1 MDINYELYKVFYH
14 VATTLS
20 FSEASRQLYIS
31 QSAVSQSVKTL
42 EKKLGTPLFIRST
55 KSVQL
60 TPEGETLHRHI
71 EPAIQ
76 LIRQG
81 EINLM
86 EAGSLGGGQLR
97 IGATDTICRYLLIP
111 YLNQYHKLY
120 PKVHIRIINQT
131 SLKCVDLLESGQVD
145 LIVTN
150 YPNSRMGNREQL
162 QVISEFHDVFT
173 ASRSHYPQ
181 LENRRVSLKEIQN
194 YPILMLARHSTTNEF
209 LHQMFRK
216 EQLELIPEIVKR
228 IMELEKSEKE
238 ADILADRL
246 ACHNPNCDCG
256 FDVKYW
262 RKWAKEAG
270 GMTFFQKEQR
280 KQADWL
286 ASVCHATHKQGLCP
300 ANVSPSFWCPLGDD
314 GSCENVTGDDW
325 LAVLKR
331 VEEKKK

>member
-60 TPEGETLHRHI
+60 TPEGETLLRHI

-120 PKVHIRIINQT
+120 PKVHIRIMNQT

-150 YPNSRMGNREQL
+150 YPNSRIGNREQI

-173 ASRSHYPQ
+173 ASRAHYPQ

-194 YPILMLARHSTTNEF
+194 YPILMLDRHSTTNEF
-209 LHQMFRK
+209 LHQMFRR
-216 EQLELIPEIVKR
+216 EQLELIPEI
-228 IMELEKSEKE
+228 ELDSN
-238 ADILADRL
+238 DVLLDLASIGLGLAFVPEYCLTDHNKLYPIRL
-246 ACHNPNCDCG
+246 AEVMPSRMVVLATSGNVPI
-256 FDVKYW
+256 
-262 RKWAKEAG
+262 
-270 GMTFFQKEQR
+270 T
-280 KQADWL
+280 QAAREFL
-286 ASVCHATHKQGLCP
+286 QLFS
-300 ANVSPSFWCPLGDD
+300 
-314 GSCENVTGDDW
+314 
-325 LAVLKR
+325 
-331 VEEKKK
+331 

>member
-60 TPEGETLHRHI
+60 TPEGETLLRHI

-150 YPNSRMGNREQL
+150 YPNSRMGNREQI

-194 YPILMLARHSTTNEF
+194 YPILMLDRHSTTNEF
-209 LHQMFRK
+209 LHQMFRR
-216 EQLELIPEIVKR
+216 EQLELIPEI
-228 IMELEKSEKE
+228 ELDS
-238 ADILADRL
+238 
-246 ACHNPNCDCG
+246 N
-256 FDVKYW
+256 DVLL
-262 RKWAKEAG
+262 
-270 GMTFFQKEQR
+270 
-280 KQADWL
+280 DL
-286 ASVCHATHKQGLCP
+286 ASIGLGLAFVPEYCLTDHDKLFPITLAEEMPSRKPVIATAG
-300 ANVSPSFWCPLGDD
+300 NVPITQAAREFLQ
-314 GSCENVTGDDW
+314 
-325 LAVLKR
+325 LFA
-331 VEEKKK
+331 

>member
-60 TPEGETLHRHI
+60 TPEGETLLRHI

-194 YPILMLARHSTTNEF
+194 YPILMLDRHSTTNEF

-216 EQLELIPEIVKR
+216 EQLELIPEI
-228 IMELEKSEKE
+228 ELDSNDVLLDLATIGLGLAFVPEYCLTDHEKLFP
-238 ADILADRL
+238 ITLAEEMPSRKVVL
-246 ACHNPNCDCG
+246 ATAGNASITQAARE
-256 FDVKYW
+256 FVQLFEQDV
-262 RKWAKEAG
+262 
-270 GMTFFQKEQR
+270 
-280 KQADWL
+280 
-286 ASVCHATHKQGLCP
+286 
-300 ANVSPSFWCPLGDD
+300 
-314 GSCENVTGDDW
+314 
-325 LAVLKR
+325 
-331 VEEKKK
+331 

>member
-60 TPEGETLHRHI
+60 TPEGETLLRHI

-120 PKVHIRIINQT
+120 PKVHIRIMNQT

-194 YPILMLARHSTTNEF
+194 YPILMLDRHSTTNEF
-209 LHQMFRK
+209 LHQMFRR
-216 EQLELIPEIVKR
+216 EQLELIPEI
-228 IMELEKSEKE
+228 ELDSN
-238 ADILADRL
+238 DVLLDLASIGLGLAFVPEYCLTDHNKLYPIRL
-246 ACHNPNCDCG
+246 AEEMPS
-256 FDVKYW
+256 
-262 RKWAKEAG
+262 RKVVLATSG
-270 GMTFFQKEQR
+270 NVPIT
-280 KQADWL
+280 QAAREFL
-286 ASVCHATHKQGLCP
+286 QLFS
-300 ANVSPSFWCPLGDD
+300 
-314 GSCENVTGDDW
+314 
-325 LAVLKR
+325 
-331 VEEKKK
+331 

>member
-31 QSAVSQSVKTL
+31 QSAVSQSVQTL

-60 TPEGETLHRHI
+60 TPEGETLLRHI

-194 YPILMLARHSTTNEF
+194 YPILMLDRHSTTNEF

-216 EQLELIPEIVKR
+216 EQLELIPEI
-228 IMELEKSEKE
+228 ELDSNDVLLDLATIGLGLAFVPEYCLTDHEKLFP
-238 ADILADRL
+238 ITLAEEMPSRKVVL
-246 ACHNPNCDCG
+246 AT
-256 FDVKYW
+256 
-262 RKWAKEAG
+262 AG
-270 GMTFFQKEQR
+270 NASITQAAREFVQLFEQ
-280 KQADWL
+280 D
-286 ASVCHATHKQGLCP
+286 
-300 ANVSPSFWCPLGDD
+300 
-314 GSCENVTGDDW
+314 E
-325 LAVLKR
+325 
-331 VEEKKK
+331 

>member
-60 TPEGETLHRHI
+60 TPEGETLLRHI

-120 PKVHIRIINQT
+120 PKVHIRIMNQT

-150 YPNSRMGNREQL
+150 YPNSRMGNREQI

-173 ASRSHYPQ
+173 ASRAHYPQ

-194 YPILMLARHSTTNEF
+194 YPILMLDRHSTTNEF
-209 LHQMFRK
+209 LHQMFRR
-216 EQLELIPEIVKR
+216 EQLELIPEI
-228 IMELEKSEKE
+228 ELDSN
-238 ADILADRL
+238 DVLLDLASIGLGLAFVPEYCLTDHNKLYPIRL
-246 ACHNPNCDCG
+246 AEEMPSPKVVLATSGNVPI
-256 FDVKYW
+256 
-262 RKWAKEAG
+262 
-270 GMTFFQKEQR
+270 T
-280 KQADWL
+280 QAAREFL
-286 ASVCHATHKQGLCP
+286 QLFS
-300 ANVSPSFWCPLGDD
+300 
-314 GSCENVTGDDW
+314 
-325 LAVLKR
+325 
-331 VEEKKK
+331 

>member
-60 TPEGETLHRHI
+60 TPEGETLLRHI
-71 EPAIQ
+71 EPTIQ
-76 LIRQG
+76 LIRQE

-86 EAGSLGGGQLR
+86 EAGSLGGGELR

-194 YPILMLARHSTTNEF
+194 YPILMLDRHSTTNEF

-216 EQLELIPEIVKR
+216 EQLELIPEI
-228 IMELEKSEKE
+228 ELDSNDVLLDLATIGLGLAFVPEYCLTDHEKLFP
-238 ADILADRL
+238 ITLAEEMPSRKVVL
-246 ACHNPNCDCG
+246 AT
-256 FDVKYW
+256 
-262 RKWAKEAG
+262 AG
-270 GMTFFQKEQR
+270 NASITQAAREFVQLFEQ
-280 KQADWL
+280 D
-286 ASVCHATHKQGLCP
+286 
-300 ANVSPSFWCPLGDD
+300 
-314 GSCENVTGDDW
+314 E
-325 LAVLKR
+325 
-331 VEEKKK
+331 

>member
-60 TPEGETLHRHI
+60 TPEGETLLRHI

-194 YPILMLARHSTTNEF
+194 YPILMLDRHSTTNEF
-209 LHQMFRK
+209 LHQMFRR
-216 EQLELIPEIVKR
+216 EQLELIPEI
-228 IMELEKSEKE
+228 ELDSN
-238 ADILADRL
+238 DVLLDLASIGLGLAFVPEYCLTDHNKLYPIRL
-246 ACHNPNCDCG
+246 AEEMPS
-256 FDVKYW
+256 
-262 RKWAKEAG
+262 RKVVLATSG
-270 GMTFFQKEQR
+270 NVPIT
-280 KQADWL
+280 QAAREFL
-286 ASVCHATHKQGLCP
+286 QLFS
-300 ANVSPSFWCPLGDD
+300 
-314 GSCENVTGDDW
+314 
-325 LAVLKR
+325 
-331 VEEKKK
+331 

>member
-60 TPEGETLHRHI
+60 TPEGESLLRHI

-86 EAGSLGGGQLR
+86 ESSSLGGGQLR

-131 SLKCVDLLESGQVD
+131 SLKCVNLLESGQVD

-150 YPNSRMGNREQL
+150 YPNSRMGNREQV

-173 ASRSHYPQ
+173 ASRAHYPQ

-194 YPILMLARHSTTNEF
+194 YPILMLDRHSTTNEF
-209 LHQMFRK
+209 LHQMFRR
-216 EQLELIPEIVKR
+216 EQLELIPEI
-228 IMELEKSEKE
+228 ELDS
-238 ADILADRL
+238 
-246 ACHNPNCDCG
+246 N
-256 FDVKYW
+256 DVLL
-262 RKWAKEAG
+262 
-270 GMTFFQKEQR
+270 
-280 KQADWL
+280 DL
-286 ASVCHATHKQGLCP
+286 ASIGL
-300 ANVSPSFWCPLGDD
+300 G
-314 GSCENVTGDDW
+314 
-325 LAVLKR
+325 LAFVPEYCLTDHDKLFPITL
-331 VEEKKK
+331 VEEMPSRKVVLATAGNIPITQAAREFVQLFA

>member
-60 TPEGETLHRHI
+60 TPEGETLLRHI

-120 PKVHIRIINQT
+120 PKVHIRILNQT

-150 YPNSRMGNREQL
+150 YPNSRIGNREQI

-173 ASRSHYPQ
+173 ASRAHYPQ

-194 YPILMLARHSTTNEF
+194 YPILMLDRHSTTNEF
-209 LHQMFRK
+209 LHQMFRR
-216 EQLELIPEIVKR
+216 EQLELIPEI
-228 IMELEKSEKE
+228 ELDS
-238 ADILADRL
+238 
-246 ACHNPNCDCG
+246 N
-256 FDVKYW
+256 DVLL
-262 RKWAKEAG
+262 
-270 GMTFFQKEQR
+270 
-280 KQADWL
+280 DL
-286 ASVCHATHKQGLCP
+286 ASIGLGLAFVPEYCLTDHNKLYPISLAEEMPSRKVVLATSG
-300 ANVSPSFWCPLGDD
+300 NVPITQAAREFLQLFS
-314 GSCENVTGDDW
+314 
-325 LAVLKR
+325 
-331 VEEKKK
+331 

>member
-20 FSEASRQLYIS
+20 FFEASRQLDIS

-60 TPEGETLHRHI
+60 TPEGETLLRHI

-120 PKVHIRIINQT
+120 PKVHIRIMNQT

-150 YPNSRMGNREQL
+150 YPNSRMGNREQI

-173 ASRSHYPQ
+173 ASRAHYPQ

-194 YPILMLARHSTTNEF
+194 YPILMLDRHSTTNEF
-209 LHQMFRK
+209 LHQMFRR
-216 EQLELIPEIVKR
+216 EQLELIPEI
-228 IMELEKSEKE
+228 ELDSN
-238 ADILADRL
+238 DVLLDLASIGLGLAFVPEYCLTDHNKLYPIRL
-246 ACHNPNCDCG
+246 AEEMPS
-256 FDVKYW
+256 
-262 RKWAKEAG
+262 RKVVLATSG
-270 GMTFFQKEQR
+270 NVPIT
-280 KQADWL
+280 QAAREFL
-286 ASVCHATHKQGLCP
+286 QLFS
-300 ANVSPSFWCPLGDD
+300 
-314 GSCENVTGDDW
+314 
-325 LAVLKR
+325 
-331 VEEKKK
+331 

>member
-60 TPEGETLHRHI
+60 TPEGETLLRHI

-120 PKVHIRIINQT
+120 PKVHIRIMNQT

-150 YPNSRMGNREQL
+150 YPNSRMGNREQI

-173 ASRSHYPQ
+173 ASRAHYPQ

-194 YPILMLARHSTTNEF
+194 YPILMLDRHSTTNEF
-209 LHQMFRK
+209 LHQMFRR
-216 EQLELIPEIVKR
+216 EQLELIPEI
-228 IMELEKSEKE
+228 ELDSN
-238 ADILADRL
+238 DVLLDLASIGLGLAFVPEYCLTDHNKLYPIRL
-246 ACHNPNCDCG
+246 AEEMPS
-256 FDVKYW
+256 
-262 RKWAKEAG
+262 RKVVLATSG
-270 GMTFFQKEQR
+270 NVPIT
-280 KQADWL
+280 QAAREFL
-286 ASVCHATHKQGLCP
+286 QLFA
-300 ANVSPSFWCPLGDD
+300 
-314 GSCENVTGDDW
+314 
-325 LAVLKR
+325 
-331 VEEKKK
+331 

>member
-55 KSVQL
+55 KNVQL
-60 TPEGETLHRHI
+60 TPEGETLLRHI

-120 PKVHIRIINQT
+120 PKVHIRIMNQT

-150 YPNSRMGNREQL
+150 YPNSRMGNREQI

-173 ASRSHYPQ
+173 ASRAHYPQ

-194 YPILMLARHSTTNEF
+194 YPILMLDRHSTTNEF
-209 LHQMFRK
+209 LHQMFRR
-216 EQLELIPEIVKR
+216 EQLELIPEI
-228 IMELEKSEKE
+228 ELDSN
-238 ADILADRL
+238 DVLLDLASIGLGLAFVPEYCLTDHNKLYPIRL
-246 ACHNPNCDCG
+246 AEEMPS
-256 FDVKYW
+256 
-262 RKWAKEAG
+262 RKVVLATSG
-270 GMTFFQKEQR
+270 NVPIT
-280 KQADWL
+280 QAAREFL
-286 ASVCHATHKQGLCP
+286 QLFS
-300 ANVSPSFWCPLGDD
+300 
-314 GSCENVTGDDW
+314 
-325 LAVLKR
+325 
-331 VEEKKK
+331 

>member
-60 TPEGETLHRHI
+60 TPEGETLLRHI

-81 EINLM
+81 EIHLM

-111 YLNQYHKLY
+111 YQKQYHKLY
-120 PKVHIRIINQT
+120 PKVHIRIMNQT

-150 YPNSRMGNREQL
+150 YPNSRMGNREQI

-173 ASRSHYPQ
+173 ASRAHYPQ

-194 YPILMLARHSTTNEF
+194 YPILMLDRHSTTNEF
-209 LHQMFRK
+209 LHQMFRR
-216 EQLELIPEIVKR
+216 EQLELIPEI
-228 IMELEKSEKE
+228 ELDSN
-238 ADILADRL
+238 DVLLDLASIGLGLAFVPEYCLTDHNKLYPIRL
-246 ACHNPNCDCG
+246 AEEMPS
-256 FDVKYW
+256 
-262 RKWAKEAG
+262 RKVVLATSG
-270 GMTFFQKEQR
+270 NVPIT
-280 KQADWL
+280 QAAREFL
-286 ASVCHATHKQGLCP
+286 QLFS
-300 ANVSPSFWCPLGDD
+300 
-314 GSCENVTGDDW
+314 
-325 LAVLKR
+325 
-331 VEEKKK
+331 

>member
-60 TPEGETLHRHI
+60 TPEGETLLRHI

-120 PKVHIRIINQT
+120 PKVHIRIMNQT

-150 YPNSRMGNREQL
+150 YPNSRMGNREQI

-173 ASRSHYPQ
+173 ASRAHYPQ

-194 YPILMLARHSTTNEF
+194 YPILMLDRHSTTNEF
-209 LHQMFRK
+209 LHQMFRR
-216 EQLELIPEIVKR
+216 EQLELIPEI
-228 IMELEKSEKE
+228 ELDSN
-238 ADILADRL
+238 DVLLDLASIGLGLAVVPEYCLTDHNKLYPIRL
-246 ACHNPNCDCG
+246 AEEMPS
-256 FDVKYW
+256 
-262 RKWAKEAG
+262 RKVVLATSG
-270 GMTFFQKEQR
+270 NVPIT
-280 KQADWL
+280 QAAREFL
-286 ASVCHATHKQGLCP
+286 QLFS
-300 ANVSPSFWCPLGDD
+300 
-314 GSCENVTGDDW
+314 
-325 LAVLKR
+325 
-331 VEEKKK
+331 

>member
-60 TPEGETLHRHI
+60 TPEGETLLRHI

-120 PKVHIRIINQT
+120 PKVHIRIMNQT

-150 YPNSRMGNREQL
+150 YPNSRIGNREQI

-173 ASRSHYPQ
+173 ASRAHYPQ
-181 LENRRVSLKEIQN
+181 LENHRVSLKEIQN
-194 YPILMLARHSTTNEF
+194 YPILMLDRHSTTNEF
-209 LHQMFRK
+209 LHQMFRR
-216 EQLELIPEIVKR
+216 EQLELIPEI
-228 IMELEKSEKE
+228 ELDSN
-238 ADILADRL
+238 DVLLDLASIGLGLAFVPEYCLTDHNKLYPIRL
-246 ACHNPNCDCG
+246 AEEMPS
-256 FDVKYW
+256 
-262 RKWAKEAG
+262 RKVVLATSG
-270 GMTFFQKEQR
+270 NVPIT
-280 KQADWL
+280 QAAREFL
-286 ASVCHATHKQGLCP
+286 QLFS
-300 ANVSPSFWCPLGDD
+300 
-314 GSCENVTGDDW
+314 
-325 LAVLKR
+325 
-331 VEEKKK
+331 

>member
-31 QSAVSQSVKTL
+31 QAAGSQSVKTL

-60 TPEGETLHRHI
+60 TPEGETLLRHI

-120 PKVHIRIINQT
+120 PKVHIRIMNQT

-150 YPNSRMGNREQL
+150 YPNSRMGNREQI

-173 ASRSHYPQ
+173 ASRAHYPQ

-194 YPILMLARHSTTNEF
+194 YPILMLDRHSTTNEF
-209 LHQMFRK
+209 LHQMFRR
-216 EQLELIPEIVKR
+216 EQLELIPEI
-228 IMELEKSEKE
+228 ELDSN
-238 ADILADRL
+238 DVLLDLASIGLGLAFVPEYCLTDHNKLYPIRL
-246 ACHNPNCDCG
+246 AEEMPS
-256 FDVKYW
+256 
-262 RKWAKEAG
+262 RKVVLATSG
-270 GMTFFQKEQR
+270 NVPIT
-280 KQADWL
+280 QAAREFL
-286 ASVCHATHKQGLCP
+286 QLFS
-300 ANVSPSFWCPLGDD
+300 
-314 GSCENVTGDDW
+314 
-325 LAVLKR
+325 
-331 VEEKKK
+331 

>member
-60 TPEGETLHRHI
+60 TPEGETLLRHI

-120 PKVHIRIINQT
+120 PKVHIRIMNQT

-150 YPNSRMGNREQL
+150 YPNSRMGNREQI

-173 ASRSHYPQ
+173 ASRAHYPQ

-194 YPILMLARHSTTNEF
+194 YPILMLDRHSTTNEF
-209 LHQMFRK
+209 LHQMFRR
-216 EQLELIPEIVKR
+216 EQLELIPEI
-228 IMELEKSEKE
+228 ELDSN
-238 ADILADRL
+238 DVLLDLASIGLGLAFVPEYCLTDHNKLYPIRL
-246 ACHNPNCDCG
+246 AEEMPS
-256 FDVKYW
+256 
-262 RKWAKEAG
+262 RKLVLATSG
-270 GMTFFQKEQR
+270 NVPIT
-280 KQADWL
+280 QAAREFL
-286 ASVCHATHKQGLCP
+286 QLFS
-300 ANVSPSFWCPLGDD
+300 
-314 GSCENVTGDDW
+314 
-325 LAVLKR
+325 
-331 VEEKKK
+331 

>member
-42 EKKLGTPLFIRST
+42 EKKLGTPLFVRST

-60 TPEGETLHRHI
+60 TPEGETLLRHI

-81 EINLM
+81 ETNLM

-97 IGATDTICRYLLIP
+97 IGATDTICRYLLIS

-162 QVISEFHDVFT
+162 RVISEFHDVFT
-173 ASRSHYPQ
+173 ASRAHYPQ
-181 LENRRVSLKEIQN
+181 LENRKVSLKEIQD
-194 YPILMLARHSTTNEF
+194 YPILMLDRHSTTNEF
-209 LHQMFRK
+209 LHQLFRR
-216 EQLELIPEIVKR
+216 EQLELVPEI
-228 IMELEKSEKE
+228 ELDS
-238 ADILADRL
+238 
-246 ACHNPNCDCG
+246 N
-256 FDVKYW
+256 DVLL
-262 RKWAKEAG
+262 
-270 GMTFFQKEQR
+270 
-280 KQADWL
+280 DL
-286 ASVCHATHKQGLCP
+286 ASIGLGLAFVPEYCLKDHDKLFPITLAEEMPSRKVVLATAG
-300 ANVSPSFWCPLGDD
+300 NVPITQAAREFVQLF
-314 GSCENVTGDDW
+314 E
-325 LAVLKR
+325 
-331 VEEKKK
+331 

>member
-42 EKKLGTPLFIRST
+42 EKKLGTPLFVRST

-60 TPEGETLHRHI
+60 TPEGETLLRHV

-86 EAGSLGGGQLR
+86 EEGSLGGGQLR

-150 YPNSRMGNREQL
+150 YPNSRLGNREQL

-173 ASRSHYPQ
+173 ASRAHYPQ
-181 LENRRVSLKEIQN
+181 LENREISLKEIQD
-194 YPILMLARHSTTNEF
+194 YPILMLDRHSTTNEF
-209 LHQMFRK
+209 LHQMFRR
-216 EQLELIPEIVKR
+216 EQLELVPEI
-228 IMELEKSEKE
+228 ELNSNDVLLDLASIGLGLAFVPEYCLTFHDKLFPLTLSEETPSRKV
-238 ADILADRL
+238 ILATAGNVPITQAAREFIRL
-246 ACHNPNCDCG
+246 FA
-256 FDVKYW
+256 
-262 RKWAKEAG
+262 
-270 GMTFFQKEQR
+270 
-280 KQADWL
+280 
-286 ASVCHATHKQGLCP
+286 
-300 ANVSPSFWCPLGDD
+300 
-314 GSCENVTGDDW
+314 
-325 LAVLKR
+325 
-331 VEEKKK
+331 

>member
-20 FSEASRQLYIS
+20 FSESSRQLYIS

-60 TPEGETLHRHI
+60 TPEGETLLRHI

-120 PKVHIRIINQT
+120 PKVHIRIMNQT

-150 YPNSRMGNREQL
+150 YPNSRIGNREQI

-173 ASRSHYPQ
+173 ASRAHYPQ

-194 YPILMLARHSTTNEF
+194 YPILMLDRHSTTNEF
-209 LHQMFRK
+209 LHQMFRR
-216 EQLELIPEIVKR
+216 EQLELIPEI
-228 IMELEKSEKE
+228 ELDSN
-238 ADILADRL
+238 DVLLDLASIGLGLAFVPEYCLTDHNKLYPIRL
-246 ACHNPNCDCG
+246 AEEMPS
-256 FDVKYW
+256 
-262 RKWAKEAG
+262 RKVVLATSG
-270 GMTFFQKEQR
+270 NVPIT
-280 KQADWL
+280 QAAREFL
-286 ASVCHATHKQGLCP
+286 QLFS
-300 ANVSPSFWCPLGDD
+300 
-314 GSCENVTGDDW
+314 
-325 LAVLKR
+325 
-331 VEEKKK
+331 

>member
-60 TPEGETLHRHI
+60 TPEGETLLRHI

-120 PKVHIRIINQT
+120 PKVHVRIMNQT

-150 YPNSRMGNREQL
+150 YPNSRMGNREQI

-173 ASRSHYPQ
+173 ASRAHYPQ

-194 YPILMLARHSTTNEF
+194 YPILMLDRHSTTNEF
-209 LHQMFRK
+209 LHQMFRR
-216 EQLELIPEIVKR
+216 EQLELIPEI
-228 IMELEKSEKE
+228 ELDSN
-238 ADILADRL
+238 DVLLDLASIGLGLAFVPEYCLTDHNKLYPIRL
-246 ACHNPNCDCG
+246 AEEMPS
-256 FDVKYW
+256 
-262 RKWAKEAG
+262 RKVVLATSG
-270 GMTFFQKEQR
+270 NVPIT
-280 KQADWL
+280 QAAREFL
-286 ASVCHATHKQGLCP
+286 QLFS
-300 ANVSPSFWCPLGDD
+300 
-314 GSCENVTGDDW
+314 
-325 LAVLKR
+325 
-331 VEEKKK
+331 

>member
-60 TPEGETLHRHI
+60 TPEGETLLRHI

-120 PKVHIRIINQT
+120 PKVHIRIMNQT

-173 ASRSHYPQ
+173 ASRAHYPQ

-194 YPILMLARHSTTNEF
+194 YPILMLDRHSTTNEF
-209 LHQMFRK
+209 LHQMFRR
-216 EQLELIPEIVKR
+216 EQLELIPEI
-228 IMELEKSEKE
+228 ELDSN
-238 ADILADRL
+238 DVLLDLASIGLGLAFVPEYCLTDHNKLYPIRL
-246 ACHNPNCDCG
+246 AEEMPS
-256 FDVKYW
+256 
-262 RKWAKEAG
+262 RKVVLATSG
-270 GMTFFQKEQR
+270 NVPIT
-280 KQADWL
+280 QAAREFL
-286 ASVCHATHKQGLCP
+286 QLFS
-300 ANVSPSFWCPLGDD
+300 
-314 GSCENVTGDDW
+314 
-325 LAVLKR
+325 
-331 VEEKKK
+331 

>member
-42 EKKLGTPLFIRST
+42 EKKLGTALFVRST

-60 TPEGETLHRHI
+60 TPEGETLLRHI

-86 EAGSLGGGQLR
+86 EAGNLGGGQLR

-120 PKVHIRIINQT
+120 PKVHIRIMNQT

-150 YPNSRMGNREQL
+150 YPNSRMGNREQV

-181 LENRRVSLKEIQN
+181 LENRKVSLKEIQN
-194 YPILMLARHSTTNEF
+194 YPILMLDRHSTTNEF
-209 LHQMFRK
+209 LHSMFRR
-216 EQLELIPEIVKR
+216 EQLELIPEI
-228 IMELEKSEKE
+228 ELDS
-238 ADILADRL
+238 
-246 ACHNPNCDCG
+246 N
-256 FDVKYW
+256 DVLL
-262 RKWAKEAG
+262 
-270 GMTFFQKEQR
+270 
-280 KQADWL
+280 DL
-286 ASVCHATHKQGLCP
+286 ASIGLGLAFVPEYCLTDHDKLFPITLAEEMPSRKVVVATAG
-300 ANVSPSFWCPLGDD
+300 NVPITQAAREFLQ
-314 GSCENVTGDDW
+314 
-325 LAVLKR
+325 LFA
-331 VEEKKK
+331 

>member
-60 TPEGETLHRHI
+60 TPEGETLLRHI

-120 PKVHIRIINQT
+120 PKVHIRIMNQT

-150 YPNSRMGNREQL
+150 YPNSRMGNREQI

-173 ASRSHYPQ
+173 ASRAHYPQ

-194 YPILMLARHSTTNEF
+194 YPILMLDRHSTTDEF
-209 LHQMFRK
+209 LHQMFRR
-216 EQLELIPEIVKR
+216 EQLELIPEI
-228 IMELEKSEKE
+228 ELDSN
-238 ADILADRL
+238 DVLLDLASIGLGLAFVPEYCLTDHNKLYPIRL
-246 ACHNPNCDCG
+246 AEEMPS
-256 FDVKYW
+256 
-262 RKWAKEAG
+262 RKVVLATSG
-270 GMTFFQKEQR
+270 NVPIT
-280 KQADWL
+280 QAAREFL
-286 ASVCHATHKQGLCP
+286 QLFS
-300 ANVSPSFWCPLGDD
+300 
-314 GSCENVTGDDW
+314 
-325 LAVLKR
+325 
-331 VEEKKK
+331 

>member
-1 MDINYELYKVFYH
+1 MDVNYELYKVFYH

-42 EKKLGTPLFIRST
+42 EKKLGTPLFVRST
-55 KSVQL
+55 KNVQL
-60 TPEGETLHRHI
+60 TPEGEMLLRHI

-81 EINLM
+81 ENNIL

-97 IGATDTICRYLLIP
+97 IGATDTICRHLLIP
-111 YLNQYHKLY
+111 YLNRYHKAY

-150 YPNSRMGNREQL
+150 YPNSRMGNREQV

-181 LENRRVSLKEIQN
+181 LERREVSLKEIQE
-194 YPILMLARHSTTNEF
+194 YPILMLDRHSTTNEF
-209 LHQMFRK
+209 LHQTFRK
-216 EQLELIPEIVKR
+216 EQLELVPEI
-228 IMELEKSEKE
+228 ELDSNDVLLDLANIGLGLAFVPDYCLHEQDKLFPIHLSEEMPARKVV
-238 ADILADRL
+238 LAT
-246 ACHNPNCDCG
+246 
-256 FDVKYW
+256 
-262 RKWAKEAG
+262 AG
-270 GMTFFQKEQR
+270 SVPLT
-280 KQADWL
+280 QAAREFL
-286 ASVCHATHKQGLCP
+286 QMFT
-300 ANVSPSFWCPLGDD
+300 
-314 GSCENVTGDDW
+314 E
-325 LAVLKR
+325 
-331 VEEKKK
+331 

>member
-1 MDINYELYKVFYH
+1 MAIFP
-14 VATTLS
+14 S
-20 FSEASRQLYIS
+20 FIS

-60 TPEGETLHRHI
+60 TPEGETLLRHI

-173 ASRSHYPQ
+173 ASRAHYPQ

-194 YPILMLARHSTTNEF
+194 YPILMLDRHSTTNEF
-209 LHQMFRK
+209 LHQMFRR
-216 EQLELIPEIVKR
+216 EQLELIPEI
-228 IMELEKSEKE
+228 ELDSN
-238 ADILADRL
+238 DVLLDLASIGLGLAFVPEYCLTDHNKLYPIRL
-246 ACHNPNCDCG
+246 AEEMPS
-256 FDVKYW
+256 
-262 RKWAKEAG
+262 RKVVLATSG
-270 GMTFFQKEQR
+270 NVPIT
-280 KQADWL
+280 QAAREFL
-286 ASVCHATHKQGLCP
+286 QLFS
-300 ANVSPSFWCPLGDD
+300 
-314 GSCENVTGDDW
+314 
-325 LAVLKR
+325 
-331 VEEKKK
+331 

>member
-60 TPEGETLHRHI
+60 TPEGETLLRHI

-162 QVISEFHDVFT
+162 QVIRELHDVFT

-194 YPILMLARHSTTNEF
+194 YPILMLDRHSTTNEF

-216 EQLELIPEIVKR
+216 EQLELIPEI
-228 IMELEKSEKE
+228 ELDSNDVLLDLATIGLGLAFVPEYCLTDHEKLFP
-238 ADILADRL
+238 ITLAEEMPSRKVVL
-246 ACHNPNCDCG
+246 AT
-256 FDVKYW
+256 
-262 RKWAKEAG
+262 AG
-270 GMTFFQKEQR
+270 NASITQAAREFVQLFEQ
-280 KQADWL
+280 D
-286 ASVCHATHKQGLCP
+286 
-300 ANVSPSFWCPLGDD
+300 
-314 GSCENVTGDDW
+314 E
-325 LAVLKR
+325 
-331 VEEKKK
+331 

>member
-60 TPEGETLHRHI
+60 TPEGETLLRHI

-120 PKVHIRIINQT
+120 PKVHIRIMNQT

-150 YPNSRMGNREQL
+150 YPNSRMGNREQI

-173 ASRSHYPQ
+173 ASRAHYPQ

-194 YPILMLARHSTTNEF
+194 YPILMLDRHSTTNEF
-209 LHQMFRK
+209 LHQMFRR
-216 EQLELIPEIVKR
+216 EQLELIPEI
-228 IMELEKSEKE
+228 ELDSN
-238 ADILADRL
+238 DVLLDLASIGLGLAFVPEYCLTDHNKLYPIRL
-246 ACHNPNCDCG
+246 AEEMPS
-256 FDVKYW
+256 
-262 RKWAKEAG
+262 RKVVLATSG
-270 GMTFFQKEQR
+270 NVPIT
-280 KQADWL
+280 QAARDFL
-286 ASVCHATHKQGLCP
+286 QLFS
-300 ANVSPSFWCPLGDD
+300 
-314 GSCENVTGDDW
+314 
-325 LAVLKR
+325 
-331 VEEKKK
+331 

>member
-42 EKKLGTPLFIRST
+42 EKKLGTPLFIHST

-60 TPEGETLHRHI
+60 TPEGETLLRHI

-173 ASRSHYPQ
+173 ASHAHYPQ

-194 YPILMLARHSTTNEF
+194 YPILMLDRHSTTNEF
-209 LHQMFRK
+209 LHQIFRR
-216 EQLELIPEIVKR
+216 EQLELIPEI
-228 IMELEKSEKE
+228 ELDS
-238 ADILADRL
+238 
-246 ACHNPNCDCG
+246 N
-256 FDVKYW
+256 DVLL
-262 RKWAKEAG
+262 
-270 GMTFFQKEQR
+270 
-280 KQADWL
+280 DL
-286 ASVCHATHKQGLCP
+286 ASIGL
-300 ANVSPSFWCPLGDD
+300 G
-314 GSCENVTGDDW
+314 
-325 LAVLKR
+325 LAFVPEYCLTDHDKLFPITL
-331 VEEKKK
+331 VEEMPSRKVVVATAGNVPITQAAREFLQLFS

>member
-31 QSAVSQSVKTL
+31 QSAFSQSVKTL

-60 TPEGETLHRHI
+60 TPEGETLLRHI

-120 PKVHIRIINQT
+120 PKVHIRIMNQT

-150 YPNSRMGNREQL
+150 YPNSRMGNREQI

-173 ASRSHYPQ
+173 ASRAHYPQ

-194 YPILMLARHSTTNEF
+194 YPILMLDRHSTTNEF
-209 LHQMFRK
+209 LHQMFRR
-216 EQLELIPEIVKR
+216 EQLELIPEI
-228 IMELEKSEKE
+228 ELDSN
-238 ADILADRL
+238 DVLLDLASIGLGLAFVPEYCLTDHNKLYPIRL
-246 ACHNPNCDCG
+246 AEEMPS
-256 FDVKYW
+256 
-262 RKWAKEAG
+262 RKVVLATSG
-270 GMTFFQKEQR
+270 NVPIT
-280 KQADWL
+280 QAAREFL
-286 ASVCHATHKQGLCP
+286 QLFS
-300 ANVSPSFWCPLGDD
+300 
-314 GSCENVTGDDW
+314 
-325 LAVLKR
+325 
-331 VEEKKK
+331 

>member
-42 EKKLGTPLFIRST
+42 AKKLGTPLFIRST

-60 TPEGETLHRHI
+60 TPEGETLLRHI

-120 PKVHIRIINQT
+120 PKVHIRIMNQT

-150 YPNSRMGNREQL
+150 YPNSRMGNREQI

-173 ASRSHYPQ
+173 ASRAHYPQ

-194 YPILMLARHSTTNEF
+194 YPILMLDRHSTTNEF
-209 LHQMFRK
+209 LHQMFRR
-216 EQLELIPEIVKR
+216 EQLELIPEI
-228 IMELEKSEKE
+228 ELDSN
-238 ADILADRL
+238 DVLLDLASIGLGLAFVPEYCLTDHNKLYPIRL
-246 ACHNPNCDCG
+246 AEEMPS
-256 FDVKYW
+256 
-262 RKWAKEAG
+262 RKVVLATSG
-270 GMTFFQKEQR
+270 NVPIT
-280 KQADWL
+280 QAAREFL
-286 ASVCHATHKQGLCP
+286 QLFS
-300 ANVSPSFWCPLGDD
+300 
-314 GSCENVTGDDW
+314 
-325 LAVLKR
+325 
-331 VEEKKK
+331 

>member
-60 TPEGETLHRHI
+60 TPEGETLLRHI

-111 YLNQYHKLY
+111 YLNQYHNLY
-120 PKVHIRIINQT
+120 PKVHIRIMNQT

-150 YPNSRMGNREQL
+150 YPNSRMGNREQI

-173 ASRSHYPQ
+173 ASRAHYPQ

-194 YPILMLARHSTTNEF
+194 YPILMLDRHSTTNEF
-209 LHQMFRK
+209 LHQMFRR
-216 EQLELIPEIVKR
+216 EQLELIPEI
-228 IMELEKSEKE
+228 ELDSN
-238 ADILADRL
+238 DVLLDLASIGLGLAFVPEYCLTDHNKLYPIRL
-246 ACHNPNCDCG
+246 AEEMPS
-256 FDVKYW
+256 
-262 RKWAKEAG
+262 RKVVLATSG
-270 GMTFFQKEQR
+270 NVPIT
-280 KQADWL
+280 QAAREFL
-286 ASVCHATHKQGLCP
+286 QLFS
-300 ANVSPSFWCPLGDD
+300 
-314 GSCENVTGDDW
+314 
-325 LAVLKR
+325 
-331 VEEKKK
+331 

>member
-60 TPEGETLHRHI
+60 TPEGETLLRHI

-194 YPILMLARHSTTNEF
+194 YPILMLDRHSTTNEF
-209 LHQMFRK
+209 LHQMFRRD
-216 EQLELIPEIVKR
+216 QLELIPEI
-228 IMELEKSEKE
+228 ELDSNDVLLDLATIGLGLAFVPEYCLTDHEKLFP
-238 ADILADRL
+238 ITLAEEMPSRKVVL
-246 ACHNPNCDCG
+246 AT
-256 FDVKYW
+256 
-262 RKWAKEAG
+262 AG
-270 GMTFFQKEQR
+270 NASITQAAREFVQLFEQ
-280 KQADWL
+280 D
-286 ASVCHATHKQGLCP
+286 
-300 ANVSPSFWCPLGDD
+300 
-314 GSCENVTGDDW
+314 E
-325 LAVLKR
+325 
-331 VEEKKK
+331 

>member
-60 TPEGETLHRHI
+60 TPEGETLLRHI

-120 PKVHIRIINQT
+120 PKVHIRIMNQT
-131 SLKCVDLLESGQVD
+131 ALKCVDLLEIGQVD

-150 YPNSRMGNREQL
+150 YPNSRIGNREQI

-173 ASRSHYPQ
+173 ASRAHYPQ

-194 YPILMLARHSTTNEF
+194 YPILMLDRHSTTNEF
-209 LHQMFRK
+209 LHQMFRR
-216 EQLELIPEIVKR
+216 EQLELIPEI
-228 IMELEKSEKE
+228 ELDSN
-238 ADILADRL
+238 DVLLDLASIGLGLAFVPEYCLTDHNKLYPIRL
-246 ACHNPNCDCG
+246 AEEMPS
-256 FDVKYW
+256 
-262 RKWAKEAG
+262 RKVVLATSG
-270 GMTFFQKEQR
+270 NVPIT
-280 KQADWL
+280 QAAREFL
-286 ASVCHATHKQGLCP
+286 QLFS
-300 ANVSPSFWCPLGDD
+300 
-314 GSCENVTGDDW
+314 
-325 LAVLKR
+325 
-331 VEEKKK
+331 

>member
-60 TPEGETLHRHI
+60 TPEGETLLRHI

-120 PKVHIRIINQT
+120 PKVHIRIMNQT

-150 YPNSRMGNREQL
+150 YPNSRMGNREQI

-173 ASRSHYPQ
+173 ASRAHYPQ

-194 YPILMLARHSTTNEF
+194 YPILMLDRHSTTNEF
-209 LHQMFRK
+209 LHQMFRR
-216 EQLELIPEIVKR
+216 EQLELIPEI
-228 IMELEKSEKE
+228 ELDSN
-238 ADILADRL
+238 DVLLDLASIGLGLAFVPEYCLTDHNKLYPIRL
-246 ACHNPNCDCG
+246 AEEMPS
-256 FDVKYW
+256 
-262 RKWAKEAG
+262 RKVV
-270 GMTFFQKEQR
+270 
-280 KQADWL
+280 L
-286 ASVCHATHKQGLCP
+286 ATS
-300 ANVSPSFWCPLGDD
+300 
-314 GSCENVTGDDW
+314 
-325 LAVLKR
+325 
-331 VEEKKK
+331 

>member
-60 TPEGETLHRHI
+60 TPEGETLLRHI

-120 PKVHIRIINQT
+120 PKVHIRIMNQT

-150 YPNSRMGNREQL
+150 YPNSRMGNREQI

-173 ASRSHYPQ
+173 ASRAHYPQ

-194 YPILMLARHSTTNEF
+194 YPILMLDRHSTTNEF
-209 LHQMFRK
+209 LHQMFRR
-216 EQLELIPEIVKR
+216 EQLELIPEI
-228 IMELEKSEKE
+228 ELDSN
-238 ADILADRL
+238 DVLLDLASIGLGLAFVPEYCLTDHNKLYHIRL
-246 ACHNPNCDCG
+246 AEKMPS
-256 FDVKYW
+256 
-262 RKWAKEAG
+262 RKVVLATSG
-270 GMTFFQKEQR
+270 NVPIT
-280 KQADWL
+280 QAAREFL
-286 ASVCHATHKQGLCP
+286 QLFS
-300 ANVSPSFWCPLGDD
+300 
-314 GSCENVTGDDW
+314 
-325 LAVLKR
+325 
-331 VEEKKK
+331 

>member
-60 TPEGETLHRHI
+60 TPEGESLLRHI

-86 EAGSLGGGQLR
+86 EASSLGGGQLR

-173 ASRSHYPQ
+173 ASRAHYPQ

-194 YPILMLARHSTTNEF
+194 YPILMLDRHSTTNEF

-216 EQLELIPEIVKR
+216 EQLELVPEI
-228 IMELEKSEKE
+228 ELDS
-238 ADILADRL
+238 
-246 ACHNPNCDCG
+246 N
-256 FDVKYW
+256 DVLL
-262 RKWAKEAG
+262 
-270 GMTFFQKEQR
+270 
-280 KQADWL
+280 DL
-286 ASVCHATHKQGLCP
+286 ASIGLGLAFVPEYCLTDHDKLFPITMAEEMPSRKVVVATAG
-300 ANVSPSFWCPLGDD
+300 NVPITQAAREFLQ
-314 GSCENVTGDDW
+314 
-325 LAVLKR
+325 LFA
-331 VEEKKK
+331 